1 MRGIRQISFDAQRK
15 QGTVQGGA
23 LISEVVAAAYANDV
37 RVSTGTCNCIGYMG
51 AVLGGGLSRTM
62 GLYGLGIDQL
72 VSLNLVTPAGKSIQ
86 VDSTKNS
93 DLWWA
98 MRGAGPNFGIV
109 TSATIHAYP
118 VAAANN
124 TAWTGPLIFTPD
136 KIKAV
141 VAAINNL
148 DLKPKMEI
156 DFYYTTLG
164 PPSYTPAVIAI
175 PFYVGT
181 AAEGRAA
188 FASIFAVGPT
198 SDGTTTLPYNQWNSA
213 GDSFCTKGGLKPAY
227 GVSINRMDPTTWF
240 TIWNEFLTFLKSP
253 GTGNSTVL
261 VECYST
267 TKAQSIPSSSSAY
280 PFRDLKYHAI
290 VIPEYSDPSLDA
302 DANAFAERV
311 RNLWRST
318 DDVPSNS
325 SYVFLFSLLHPTSY
339 IQLTLFKVH
348 QLCPRRRAIA
358 DSIRQQHRKATSSEE
373 GVRPLQALGPMV
385 STFVVNDYRNQL
397 YGHLTVLFIC
407 LYIIILITV

>member
-1 MRGIRQISFDAQRK
+1 MSKCGILINLRGIRQISFDAQKK

-23 LISEVVAAAYANDV
+23 LISEVVAAAYASDM
-37 RVSTGTCNCIGYMG
+37 RVSTGTCNCVGYMG

-62 GLYGLGIDQL
+62 GLYGLGVDQL

-86 VDSTKNS
+86 VDPTKNS

-141 VAAINNL
+141 VKAINNL

-164 PPSYTPAVIAI
+164 PPSYTPVVIAI

-227 GVSINRMDPTTWF
+227 GVSMNRMDPTTWF
-240 TIWNEFLTFLKSP
+240 AIWNEFLTFLKSP

-267 TKAQSIPSSSSAY
+267 SKAQSIPSSSSAY

-290 VIPEYSDPSLDA
+290 VIPEYSDPSFDA
-302 DANAFAERV
+302 DAIAFAARV

-325 SYVFLFSLLHPTSY
+325 SYVFSLFCFAFRIQNPTNMTRFQGTS
-339 IQLTLFKVH
+339 TS
-348 QLCPRRRAIA
+348 PT
-358 DSIRQQHRKATSSEE
+358 ATS
-373 GVRPLQALGPMV
+373 R
-385 STFVVNDYRNQL
+385 
-397 YGHLTVLFIC
+397 C
-407 LYIIILITV
+407 